1 MKTTNFDL
9 SRVIIRIRMI
19 LKSNNLVRNLQRVS
33 DRDSPSQ
40 MILS

>member
-1 MKTTNFDL
+1 MKTRNFAL

-19 LKSNNLVRNLQRVS
+19 LKSNNLGRNLQRVS
-33 DRDSPSQ
+33 DRDSPQ

>member
-19 LKSNNLVRNLQRVS
+19 LTSNNLVRNLQRVS
-33 DRDSPSQ
+33 DRDSPPQ